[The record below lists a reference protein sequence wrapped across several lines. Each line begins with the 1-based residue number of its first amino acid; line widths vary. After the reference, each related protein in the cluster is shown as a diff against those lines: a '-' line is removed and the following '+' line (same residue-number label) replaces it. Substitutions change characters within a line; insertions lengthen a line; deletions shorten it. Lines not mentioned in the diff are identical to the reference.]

1 MLLLNTKNSMK
12 LIQRIG
18 YYLGG
23 FSIGLIILAFFFN
36 GKKTSCS
43 YGPDA
48 RVLKNI
54 TAKKII
60 YSDKVQS
67 EINEKGLDTIIIA
80 DALKNGDINFSAS
93 KTRQEPCGLYII
105 ERSSEDKKIEL
116 TVENCDSIATITNLK
131 IE

>member
-1 MLLLNTKNSMK
+1 MK

-23 FSIGLIILAFFFN
+23 FSIGLVILAFFFN

-54 TAKKII
+54 NSKKIV
-60 YSDKVQS
+60 YSPNFKQELAS
-67 EINEKGLDTIIIA
+67 KKMDTIAITYI
-80 DALKNGDINFSAS
+80 LKKGDINFSS
-93 KTRQEPCGLYII
+93 SNTRQKPCGIYNVEGTYKEKDII
-105 ERSSEDKKIEL
+105 L
-116 TVENCDSIATITNLK
+116 TIENCDSIATILNMA

>member
-1 MLLLNTKNSMK
+1 MN

-23 FSIGLIILAFFFN
+23 FSIGLIILAFFLN

-54 TAKKII
+54 RNKKLV
-60 YSDKVQS
+60 YSNDNNK
-67 EINEKGLDTIIIA
+67 LDSIDLHYI
-80 DALKNGDINFSAS
+80 LNKGDINFSNS
-93 KTRQEPCGLYII
+93 KPRQEPCGIYSVVGTLN
-105 ERSSEDKKIEL
+105 DKEIVL
-116 TVENCDSIATITNLK
+116 TIENCDSIATILHIKND
-131 IE
+131 

>member
-1 MLLLNTKNSMK
+1 MK

-23 FSIGLIILAFFFN
+23 FSMGLIILAFFLN

-43 YGPDA
+43 YGPES

-54 TAKKII
+54 TTKKLVYTDLSREAFKKTSI
-60 YSDKVQS
+60 
-67 EINEKGLDTIIIA
+67 DTNGIRTI
-80 DALKNGDINFSAS
+80 LKQGDINFSEGNPRN
-93 KTRQEPCGLYII
+93 KPCGIYIV
-105 ERSSEDKKIEL
+105 EAEL
-116 TVENCDSIATITNLK
+116 NNQNVLFTIENCDSIATITNFK

>member
-1 MLLLNTKNSMK
+1 MK

-23 FSIGLIILAFFFN
+23 FSIGLVILAFFLN

-54 TAKKII
+54 NLKKIRYAQNVSNLI
-60 YSDKVQS
+60 MNKTIDSSD
-67 EINEKGLDTIIIA
+67 INYI
-80 DALKNGDINFSAS
+80 LKKGDINFSES
-93 KTRQEPCGLYII
+93 NPREKPCGTYVLEGSYNNKAVSLII
-105 ERSSEDKKIEL
+105 Q
-116 TVENCDSIATITNLK
+116 NCDSIATIQNLK
-131 IE
+131 IHN

>member
-1 MLLLNTKNSMK
+1 MK

-23 FSIGLIILAFFFN
+23 FSLGLIILAFFLN

-54 TAKKII
+54 NSKKLI
-60 YSDKVQS
+60 YSDYALSQLHNTK
-67 EINEKGLDTIIIA
+67 IDTLAVNYI
-80 DALKNGDINFSAS
+80 LKKGDINFSDS
-93 KTRQEPCGLYII
+93 NTRQEPCGVYSIEGSFKDTDII
-105 ERSSEDKKIEL
+105 LS
-116 TVENCDSIATITNLK
+116 VENCDSIATIKSLK
-131 IE
+131 VE

>member
-1 MLLLNTKNSMK
+1 MK

-23 FSIGLIILAFFFN
+23 FSLGLIILAFFLN

-54 TAKKII
+54 SSKKIM
-60 YSDKVQS
+60 YSTH
-67 EINEKGLDTIIIA
+67 INSLLANNTIDTTAIQYV
-80 DALKNGDINFSAS
+80 LKKGDINFSES
-93 KTRQEPCGLYII
+93 NTRQEPCGLYIV
-105 ERSSEDKKIEL
+105 EGDFNDKEIAL
-116 TVENCDSIATITNLK
+116 TVENCDSIATITSLK
-131 IE
+131 VN

>member
-1 MLLLNTKNSMK
+1 MK

-23 FSIGLIILAFFFN
+23 FSIGLIALAFFLN
-36 GKKTSCS
+36 GKRVSCS
-43 YGPDA
+43 YGPEA

-54 TAKKII
+54 NLKKII
-60 YSDKVQS
+60 YSDIIQA
-67 EINEKGLDTIIIA
+67 EIRNENIDSTTINYI
-80 DALKNGDINFSAS
+80 LKKGDINFSES

-105 ERSSEDKKIEL
+105 EGDYENKEIIL
-116 TVENCDSIATITNLK
+116 TIENCDSIATITNLK

>member
-1 MLLLNTKNSMK
+1 MT

-23 FSIGLIILAFFFN
+23 FSIGLVILAFFLN

-54 TAKKII
+54 NSKKIDF
-60 YSDKVQS
+60 SDNVKS
-67 EINEKGLDTIIIA
+67 HLSNNTSDSTKINYV
-80 DALKNGDINFSAS
+80 LKKGDINFSES
-93 KTRQEPCGLYII
+93 KTRQEPCGIYIVEGNYEEEEI
-105 ERSSEDKKIEL
+105 TL
-116 TVENCDSIATITNLK
+116 TVENCDSIATITNIK
-131 IE
+131 VEKQQ

>member
-1 MLLLNTKNSMK
+1 MK

-23 FSIGLIILAFFFN
+23 FSLGLIILAFFLN

-54 TAKKII
+54 NSKKIK
-60 YSDKVQS
+60 YSETLS
-67 EINEKGLDTIIIA
+67 NLLINKTIDSTGINFV
-80 DALKNGDINFSAS
+80 LKKGDINFSES
-93 KTRQEPCGLYII
+93 NPRQEPCGIYVVEGTYNDNEVL
-105 ERSSEDKKIEL
+105 L
-116 TVENCDSIATITNLK
+116 TF
-131 IE
+131 